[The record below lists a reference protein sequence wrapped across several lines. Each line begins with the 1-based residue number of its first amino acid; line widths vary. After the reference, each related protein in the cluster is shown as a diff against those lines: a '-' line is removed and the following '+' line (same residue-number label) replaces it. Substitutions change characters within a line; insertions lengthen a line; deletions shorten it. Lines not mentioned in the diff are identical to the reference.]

1 MELSFGH
8 KTPAGPG
15 HDAHSEDKKGSGLF
29 GGKKKEEPQLHLGEI
44 QEQVMTVTRRL
55 RVMDEQQTNLRR
67 KLQMVEQNMLS
78 NNKRL
83 GQEIKNVNAEI
94 VDVKRMVA
102 EIENKILL
110 IIKEIKESARK
121 EDVDVLQKYV
131 NMWEPVNFVTR
142 DEVEKM
148 LEEAFQNK

>member
-1 MELSFGH
+1 MELTFGH
-8 KTPAGPG
+8 KRPAGPG
-15 HDAHSEDKKGSGLF
+15 KEDFPGDQKSTGLF
-29 GGKKKEEPQLHLGEI
+29 GGKKKEEPLQNIGKM
-44 QEQVMTVTRRL
+44 QEQVMTVARRL

-83 GQEIKNVNAEI
+83 GQEIKNVNSEI
-94 VDVKRMVA
+94 VDVKRIVS

-110 IIKEIKESARK
+110 IIKEIRESARK
-121 EDVDVLQKYV
+121 EDIDVLQKDV

-148 LEEAFQNK
+148 FEEAFQNK